1 MLSFFLVSN
10 TFGLDYRVNSKLYN
24 HLFEIN
30 KNWQL
35 HQNEVPNEL
44 ISFHSDR
51 ERIQMHLLLV
61 EKSLRNTHSGK
72 RTDQQNQNRAT
83 SLDILHTYALAG
95 KFPINTG
102 HKTRQPYFIDNFGT
116 HCAVGFLVKETG
128 FPEISKAISETQN
141 FAYVKE
147 IVSPELVKW
156 SVEYGFTLEEL
167 AWIQPGYAPTQTYSQ
182 VGGGTN
188 GNVTCSKSSGNRL
201 LVGGDF
207 TELDSLPCLN
217 VGYYSDN
224 HLSCFGNGIAGKVI
238 GIREFGVNGV
248 IVGGE
253 FESNGVIYP
262 LAKFDGNTWTYIE
275 IPNVP
280 NARATCFT
288 DFLSGP
294 LIGPEMAVSVSAPS
308 IPNGQEVWFFQG
320 GWFEFAYVPGV
331 IYDMALGNSVIFA
344 GQFDSIQIQN
354 SGLNPSWFQAKNFVV
369 DNSGNWISSS
379 DWVPDTIFSILTQGN
394 TIYLGG
400 YAGINPNGTALTRY
414 VNGVTQPLIT
424 NTNYPYSDPKTVRDI
439 AQASN
444 SNLIIGGDLNIS
456 TNWGTYGRGIF
467 TYDYSNSVLTPYAD
481 LDTTVN
487 TIAFFND
494 KYYFGGI
501 FTKNQF
507 STTQNKNHLIVLNGY
522 VGIEETANLNYTL
535 SPNPSTGNLNIS
547 NINQAS
553 IKSIEILDLQGKIC
567 HESQTTEL
575 DLAHLKSGTYLV
587 RVVATDGS
595 STTKKWVKE

>member
-72 RTDQQNQNRAT
+72 RTAQQNQNRAT

-147 IVSPELVKW
+147 IVSPELVQW
-156 SVEYGFTLEEL
+156 SREYGFTLEEL
-167 AWIQPGYAPTQTYSQ
+167 AWIQPSYAPTQTYAQ

-188 GNVTCSKSSGNRL
+188 GRVTCSKSKNGRLYFGGN
-201 LVGGDF
+201 F

-217 VGYYSDN
+217 VGYFSNDQL
-224 HLSCFGNGIAGKVI
+224 HCFGNGIAGKVI
-238 GIREFGVNGV
+238 GIAEFGTNGV

-253 FESNGVIYP
+253 FESGGVTYP
-262 LAKFDGNTWTYIE
+262 MAKYDGNIWTYQE
-275 IPNVP
+275 IPGVP
-280 NARATCFT
+280 NARATSFQS
-288 DFLSGP
+288 DINGLD
-294 LIGPEMAVSVSAPS
+294 IKIAVSAPS
-308 IPNGQEVWFFQG
+308 IQNGQEIWYFMG
-320 GWFEFAYVPGV
+320 GWSQIAFVPGI
-331 IYDMALGNSVIFA
+331 IYDMDFSYQTILA
-344 GQFDSIQIQN
+344 GHFDSIQIIN
-354 SGLNPSWFQAKNFVV
+354 SAPYWVEAKNFVV
-369 DNSGNWISSS
+369 ANGSTWSSAV
-379 DWVPDTIFSILTQGN
+379 DWVPDTVFSILSQGN
-394 TIYLGG
+394 TLYVGG
-400 YAGINPNGTALTRY
+400 SAGSSANGTALMRFL
-414 VNGVTQPLIT
+414 NGVAQPLLT
-424 NTNYPYSDPKTVRDI
+424 NSTYPPIMVAPLCVYDLLQSTNS
-439 AQASN
+439 S
-444 SNLIIGGDLNIS
+444 LIIGGDLKIY
-456 TNWGTYGRGIF
+456 TNWGTYGQNLF
-467 TYDYSNSVLTPYAD
+467 TYDLANSTLIPLAI
-481 LDTTVN
+481 LDSTVQ
-487 TIAFFND
+487 TIAEFENKF
-494 KYYFGGI
+494 YFGGD
-501 FTKNQF
+501 FTYNGYDPAF
-507 STTQNKNHLIVLNGY
+507 SPPLNHLIYLDGNL
-522 VGIEETANLNYTL
+522 GIQEQMSALQL
-535 SPNPSTGNLNIS
+535 AIFPNPSKGNL
-547 NINQAS
+547 S
-553 IKSIEILDLQGKIC
+553 IQGIDEERIQSIEILDLQGKIC
-567 HESQTTEL
+567 HESKTTEL
-575 DLAHLKSGTYLV
+575 DLAHLRSGTYLV

-595 STTKKWVKE
+595 STIKKWVKE